1 MRLVAGFYCL
11 EGSTVLTPCPAGH
24 FSPLSGISSISDCSP
39 CPVGFFCNSSGLTEA
54 SGPCKA
60 GHFCSLGST
69 DFSPISQS
77 YGDVCSM
84 GHFCPEGS
92 GSPQPC
98 GIGSFL
104 PESGASS
111 PSHCLPC
118 TPGKYCQ
125 SPGAPQPTGLCS
137 AGFFCSGGADS
148 PTPRAN
154 SSLFSCLHKIL
165 EASTMKTGAAFW
177 MHNLSLFHNSRTSG
191 DDLRT
196 DVLASPWSN
205 TDHHVTLSPPSR
217 QTDCSTFRGD
227 ICPEGFYCPV
237 GSAYPQP
244 CAAGTFCN
252 QTGLD
257 APLGP
262 CDAGYYCPAG
272 SKYSYASLCPPGH
285 YCPPGTPAPLPCP
298 IGTVQSE
305 IEKYSIITV
314 MSFMSVKVYNSIN
327 YV

>member
-1 MRLVAGFYCL
+1 MGKSSLKSEDVDLPA
-11 EGSTVLTPCPAGH
+11 VL
-24 FSPLSGISSISDCSP
+24 
-39 CPVGFFCNSSGLTEA
+39 
-54 SGPCKA
+54 
-60 GHFCSLGST
+60 
-69 DFSPISQS
+69 
-77 YGDVCSM
+77 VCSH
-84 GHFCPEGS
+84 GNQFICL
-92 GSPQPC
+92 
-98 GIGSFL
+98 FL
-104 PESGASS
+104 
-111 PSHCLPC
+111 
-118 TPGKYCQ
+118 
-125 SPGAPQPTGLCS
+125 
-137 AGFFCSGGADS
+137 FF
-148 PTPRAN
+148 P
-154 SSLFSCLHKIL
+154 
-165 EASTMKTGAAFW
+165 
-177 MHNLSLFHNSRTSG
+177 
-191 DDLRT
+191 
-196 DVLASPWSN
+196 
-205 TDHHVTLSPPSR
+205 
-217 QTDCSTFRGD
+217 
-227 ICPEGFYCPV
+227 GFYCPV